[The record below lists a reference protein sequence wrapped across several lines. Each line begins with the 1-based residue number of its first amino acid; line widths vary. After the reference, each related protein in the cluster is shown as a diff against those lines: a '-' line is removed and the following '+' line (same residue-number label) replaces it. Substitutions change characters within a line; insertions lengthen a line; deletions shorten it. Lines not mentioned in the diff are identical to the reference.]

1 MKYFLIIIFL
11 LFSFAVV
18 NAQTKKHQRVLVI
31 SGGGAKGA
39 WGVGVVQKLSHDK
52 PYYNLITG
60 TSTGTLIAPLA
71 LLGKFDEL
79 KQAYTHISG
88 NDVLKDPEN
97 LQALADGVFNQNF
110 SIQTVNGIRR
120 NFFKGYISNSD
131 PLIGLIEKFFKIEY
145 YDSIKYKLKN
155 KNMYVSS
162 LNLRNGKIYYHDLQG
177 SKSKQDFDN
186 WIWSSCNE
194 PVYMSPYFEK
204 VGDTLNQYVDGGI
217 KDNVPL
223 NKMLECILDTSGGN
237 SNILRDTIDIV
248 IHNPSDLYNTNWHM
262 GNTLGTLFRM
272 IDILRADVRENDL
285 KADLATVLNKEKN
298 KNYYLDSSIK
308 NIYIRKI
315 FMPRDLVKVFEFEL
329 NFDST
334 AMLEAYKKGYNWDT
348 CCCAEIQFD
357 SIDGNIIRSQNKGFK
372 ENLIAFSNLT
382 DSANINLDTL
392 MRHFEEAD
400 KNYSGI
406 FNAKEIYNYLN
417 EFSNKHF
424 KTEQNNTSKGTKINK
439 QKGTKEV
446 ATTKSPKILDLPS
459 KIQIIQE
466 ILYKYS
472 EGLSTDDISK
482 LKDTLNKY
490 EK

>member
-1 MKYFLIIIFL
+1 MGGLK
-11 LFSFAVV
+11 
-18 NAQTKKHQRVLVI
+18 AQTKPHQRVLVI

-39 WGVGVVQKLSHDK
+39 WGVGVVQSLSHNT

-88 NDVLKDPEN
+88 KDVLRDPEN
-97 LQALADGVFNQNF
+97 LQALADGVINQNF
-110 SIQTVNGIRR
+110 SLQTVNGIRR

-131 PLIGLIEKFFKIEY
+131 PLLELLNKFFKIEY
-145 YDSIKYKLKN
+145 YDSIKYKLRT

-162 LNLRNGKIYYHDLQG
+162 LNLRNGKISYHDLQS
-177 SKSKQDFDN
+177 SKSKQDFNN

-204 VGDTLNQYVDGGI
+204 VEDTINQYVDGGI
-217 KDNVPL
+217 RDNVPL
-223 NKMLECILDTSGGN
+223 NKMLECLLDTSGGN
-237 SNILRDTIDIV
+237 SNVIRDSIDIV

-262 GNTLGTLFRM
+262 GNTLSTLFRM

-285 KADLATVLNKEKN
+285 KVELATVLNKEKN
-298 KNYYLDSSIK
+298 KNYHLDSSIK
-308 NIYIRKI
+308 FIYIRKI

-334 AMLEAYKKGYNWDT
+334 AMLEAYRRGTTWDHDFRV
-348 CCCAEIQFD
+348 EIQYD
-357 SIDGNIIRSQNKGFK
+357 SIDATVIRNQNKGFK

-406 FNAKEIYNYLN
+406 FKAKEIYNYLN

-424 KTEQNNTSKGTKINK
+424 KTEQNNTSKGTKINQ
-439 QKGTKEV
+439 QKGAKEV
-446 ATTKSPKILDLPS
+446 APTKSPQILDLPS

-466 ILYKYS
+466 ILDKYS